1 MKKCCAAA
9 VREEQPMP
17 EQGQICEGLSSVRG
31 THVGAGEECEKE
43 EAAETKSYG
52 LIIIP
57 IPPPLVLLRGR
68 R

>member
-1 MKKCCAAA
+1 
-9 VREEQPMP
+9 MP